1 MLKCKKISNIIVIIS
16 FFVIIT
22 VPQILFGFLK
32 SSIPQDTSENR
43 KLAEKPVFDLEN
55 IDTYS
60 TGYENYYNDNLPFR
74 GIIRNVWTNFNFYI
88 LNESTTSQVLIGKN
102 DGDISSSWLF
112 FQDETEGSNSVKDAQ
127 GILTLSGK
135 ELEQIKEN
143 INKNTTELENRN
155 IKVLYALIPNKANLY
170 KEKLPNNI
178 TIYEEENRFDK
189 LEKYLEEKEIKN
201 FIYLKDALLNAKEIN
216 DVYYKQDTHWN
227 NFGAFIGFKEIL
239 NQIEED
245 YNNFEYNMEI
255 SEEKLMDKDLA
266 QMSGIKNVLKDKE
279 ITIEF
284 APNITYWETVFET
297 ENKIV
302 ITQSEN
308 APIHKT
314 VFVVGDSFRTA
325 MIPYFSKVY
334 SKVVYMHRCDYGSYM
349 LDHYQP
355 DIIVFQLLERYVDT
369 LKDYKLYQK

>member
-155 IKVLYALIPNKANLY
+155 IKVLYAIIPNKANLY

-178 TIYEEENRFDK
+178 TIYKEENRFDK

-325 MIPYFSKVY
+325 MIPYFSKIY

-355 DIIVFQLLERYVDT
+355 DIIVFQLLERYIDT

>member
-1 MLKCKKISNIIVIIS
+1 MLKCQKISNIIVIIS

-43 KLAEKPVFDLEN
+43 KLAEKPVFDLKN

-127 GILTLSGK
+127 GILTLSGE

-155 IKVLYALIPNKANLY
+155 IKVLYAIIPNKANLY

-178 TIYEEENRFDK
+178 TIYKEENRFDK

-239 NQIEED
+239 NQIEEG
-245 YNNFEYNMEI
+245 YNTFEYNMEI

-302 ITQSEN
+302 ITQSDN

-314 VFVVGDSFRTA
+314 LFVVGDSFRTA
-325 MIPYFSKVY
+325 IIPYFSKVY

-355 DIIVFQLLERYVDT
+355 DIIVFQLLERYIDT
-369 LKDYKLYQK
+369 LKEFKLY

>member
-1 MLKCKKISNIIVIIS
+1 MSKCQKISNIIVILS
-16 FFVIIT
+16 FFIMIT

-127 GILTLSGK
+127 GILTLSCE

-143 INKNTTELENRN
+143 INENTNELENRN
-155 IKVLYALIPNKANLY
+155 IKVLYAIIPNKANLY

-189 LEKYLEEKEIKN
+189 LEKYLQEKEIKN

-355 DIIVFQLLERYVDT
+355 DIIVFQLLERYIDT
-369 LKDYKLYQK
+369 LKEFKLY

>member
-1 MLKCKKISNIIVIIS
+1 MSKCQKISNIIVILS
-16 FFVIIT
+16 FFIMIT

-127 GILTLSGK
+127 GILTLSCE

-143 INKNTTELENRN
+143 INENTNELENRN
-155 IKVLYALIPNKANLY
+155 IKVLYAIIPNKANLY

-189 LEKYLEEKEIKN
+189 LEKYLQEKEIKN

-302 ITQSEN
+302 ITQSED

-355 DIIVFQLLERYVDT
+355 DIIVFQLLERYINT
-369 LKDYKLYQK
+369 LKEFKLY

>member
-1 MLKCKKISNIIVIIS
+1 M
-16 FFVIIT
+16 
-22 VPQILFGFLK
+22 
-32 SSIPQDTSENR
+32 
-43 KLAEKPVFDLEN
+43 
-55 IDTYS
+55 
-60 TGYENYYNDNLPFR
+60 
-74 GIIRNVWTNFNFYI
+74 
-88 LNESTTSQVLIGKN
+88 
-102 DGDISSSWLF
+102 
-112 FQDETEGSNSVKDAQ
+112 
-127 GILTLSGK
+127 
-135 ELEQIKEN
+135 
-143 INKNTTELENRN
+143 
-155 IKVLYALIPNKANLY
+155 YALIPNKANLY

-255 SEEKLMDKDLA
+255 SEEKLIDKDLA